1 MSLTRLAAVDERWPA
16 DGDQW
21 VSLTS
26 DGDRFDIDCGRV
38 RCRYSAPGYA
48 DVVRGDAVVVV
59 PGACRTASRAIAHAV
74 LPGDHGAGC
83 VEIAVRRPSV
93 RCRRPYR
100 FAYVGARLG
109 DVMAV
114 SDRFAFVHRAG
125 NPCDCD
131 CYDGDGDDE
140 EVSAVLLPPTADRP
154 AAATAMTSF
163 VSSLMDERSSAPQCP
178 ACAVPSNYRQ
188 VLGRLAENVERMS
201 AADARLHEL
210 RNKYVV
216 RGGGEPGAP
225 HSVQSVA
232 LWKMHRL
239 VEYKFNRNFFFLDR
253 DIIYCV
259 NCILIL
265 QRYYF

>member
-1 MSLTRLAAVDERWPA
+1 MTRLAAADERPA

-26 DGDRFDIDCGRV
+26 DGDRFDIDCGRL
-38 RCRYSAPGYA
+38 RCRYAAPGYA

-59 PGACRTASRAIAHAV
+59 PGACRTAFRAIAHAV
-74 LPGDHGAGC
+74 LPGDRGAGC

-109 DVMAV
+109 DVIAV
-114 SDRFAFVHRAG
+114 SERFAFVHRSG

-131 CYDGDGDDE
+131 CYDCDDD
-140 EVSAVLLPPTADRP
+140 EVSAVLLPTADRP

-188 VLGRLAENVERMS
+188 VLGRLAENVERLS

-216 RGGGEPGAP
+216 RGGGVGN
-225 HSVQSVA
+225 
-232 LWKMHRL
+232 LRL
-239 VEYKFNRNFFFLDR
+239 VKWCSRWLYGK
-253 DIIYCV
+253 
-259 NCILIL
+259 CIDP
-265 QRYYF
+265 